1 MPCEQ
6 GVVTRTKNKSI
17 AFVCDT
23 GFASRCCI
31 KVFMS
36 PLCGFRKLLRKE
48 AFFMQKLK
56 ELYQH
61 SLKEFCNTKTV
72 VLCGILAALA
82 IVLSMVASIQF
93 GPYIRIG
100 FSGLPNRIVEFLFG
114 PVVGCL
120 FGGALDFLKYIVKP
134 DGPFFFGFTFNAMFS
149 GLIYGTLLYRRPVS
163 IKRIV
168 IAEFIVKLVIN
179 CGLNTL
185 WLSMLYGKGFIALI
199 GPRIIKNIIMLP
211 IDSIILLFTL
221 TYAGKIAAKFGF
233 FTMKTRSEECA

>member
-1 MPCEQ
+1 
-6 GVVTRTKNKSI
+6 
-17 AFVCDT
+17 
-23 GFASRCCI
+23 
-31 KVFMS
+31 
-36 PLCGFRKLLRKE
+36 
-48 AFFMQKLK
+48 MQKLK

-134 DGPFFFGFTFNAMFS
+134 DGPFFFGFTFNAMLS

-168 IAEFIVKLVIN
+168 IAEFIV
-179 CGLNTL
+179 
-185 WLSMLYGKGFIALI
+185 F
-199 GPRIIKNIIMLP
+199 PII
-211 IDSIILLFTL
+211 FRR
-221 TYAGKIAAKFGF
+221 IAAQ
-233 FTMKTRSEECA
+233 RH